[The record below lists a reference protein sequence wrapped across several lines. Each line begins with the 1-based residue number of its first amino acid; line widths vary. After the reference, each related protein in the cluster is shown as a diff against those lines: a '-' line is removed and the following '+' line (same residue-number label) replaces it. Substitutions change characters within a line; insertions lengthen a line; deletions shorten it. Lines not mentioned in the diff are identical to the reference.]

1 MNLKVEV
8 IKPALG
14 ARVYLDRSKIGDTST
29 SEELCTLLERHSV
42 LVFPRIGLTDE
53 EQLALTDALG
63 DRVNIA
69 AKVPGRSNADEV
81 YQVTLNE
88 GAKIEKEYIFGTFF
102 WHMDGMTIDAP
113 PPKATVLSAR
123 RLAPKGGQTEFASS
137 RAAYAAL
144 SDEAKAELE
153 GLRVIHTVT
162 ASVREVCPPEDLDD
176 VRRSL
181 RQERPLVWTR
191 SDGTKSMIIGFTAD
205 RIVGMTQAE
214 GRALLARLLDWT
226 AQPAFT
232 YLHHWEEGDCVI
244 WDNTSALHRVVP
256 YKADSGRMMHRTAIA
271 GVEEVA

>member
-14 ARVYLDRSKIGDTST
+14 ARIYLDRSKIGDTDT
-29 SEELCTLLERHSV
+29 SEELLTLLERHTV
-42 LVFPRIGLTDE
+42 LVFPEIGLTDE

-63 DRVNIA
+63 ERVNIT

-88 GAKIEKEYIFGTFF
+88 GARIEKEYIFGTFF
-102 WHMDGMTIDAP
+102 WHMDGMTIDVP

-123 RLAPKGGQTEFASS
+123 RLSPRGGQTEFAST
-137 RAAYAAL
+137 RAAYEAL
-144 SDEAKAELE
+144 SAEQKAELE

-162 ASVREVCPPEDLDD
+162 ASVREVCPPEDLDE
-176 VRRSL
+176 VRRSM
-181 RQERPLVWTR
+181 RHEHPLVWTH

-205 RIVGMTQAE
+205 RIVGVTQAE

-256 YKADSGRMMHRTAIA
+256 YKPDSGRMMHRTAIA